1 MKRIE
6 ILTLITKRTKK
17 TFTKDFRVMVD
28 GHQGR
33 PVKLVLNFYPNGV
46 GRDAD
51 KAMTL
56 EVLVKVE
63 RKCSELK
70 EIAQLKLNSNTVIG
84 KKLVS
89 AKQLTRPL
97 ENFIVYDFLPHE
109 IITQTHAR
117 HIDMQF
123 EGFINCGIESD
134 LRSSCIE
141 HPERE
146 NTGNLV

>member
-1 MKRIE
+1 ME
-6 ILTLITKRTKK
+6 ILTLITKHTKK

-28 GHQGR
+28 GYQGR
-33 PVKLVLNFYPNGV
+33 PVKLALNLYPNGV

-63 RKCSELK
+63 RRCSELK
-70 EIAQLKLNSNTVIG
+70 EMAQLRLSINILIG
-84 KKLVS
+84 KNLVS
-89 AKQLTRPL
+89 AKQPTQPL
-97 ENFIVYDFLPHE
+97 EDFIVYDFLPHE

-123 EGFINCGIESD
+123 EGWISSGIESG
-134 LRSSCIE
+134 LRSSCVE

>member
-1 MKRIE
+1 MKKKE
-6 ILTLITKRTKK
+6 IRKHITKQTKK
-17 TFTKDFRVMVD
+17 TFTNDFRVKVD
-28 GHQGR
+28 GYRGR
-33 PVKLVLNFYPNGV
+33 PVKLELRLCPNGIGCDV
-46 GRDAD
+46 DNS
-51 KAMTL
+51 MTL
-56 EVLVKVE
+56 EVLVTVE
-63 RKCSELK
+63 RRCLELK
-70 EIAQLKLNSNTVIG
+70 EIAQLRMNVKIVIG
-84 KKLVS
+84 KEWVFVKE
-89 AKQLTRPL
+89 LTQHL